1 MMGMLDISYIFI
13 FDGGGEIEKESR
25 MSPIQ
30 EDFAGGHL
38 SSSISCKL
46 QLMIWRYVISF

>member
-25 MSPIQ
+25 MSH
-30 EDFAGGHL
+30 ESNLGGF
-38 SSSISCKL
+38 C
-46 QLMIWRYVISF
+46 WRSFEE